1 MNRSLK
7 CILTVILIAS
17 VLCGILA
24 PAVSAGFVVQ
34 TTTPSGLK
42 PSSCYSAPKY
52 PEPVF
57 TFRPAGS
64 SSGVAHWGP
73 LFDGPPYS
81 VEFHDLTPAPAAGQT
96 IASRYWN
103 FGDGAT
109 STEKDPVH
117 TYAGPGNY
125 TALLSVTTICG
136 SQYTKK
142 IPFSVNTYCTQPV
155 HGFTVDV
162 SEGTAPLTVHVTDTS
177 RQTPASVTTWTYTSS
192 TPSKANYMYEH
203 FSLERNPVFTFS
215 TPGTYTIS
223 QSVTKSCT
231 EPAGGLAQKPSS
243 FFVIIKVNPSTYS
256 AVPGGGISQATTTM
270 TTVAPGYSTTTEPA
284 LQEPASAGT
293 PAAPASVSG
302 TPPQGSTG
310 AAAAPISTS
319 TGTLSVVTDPA
330 GAAIFLDD
338 VTWGA
343 SPASIPNLAAGSHT
357 LRLEKA
363 GYQNMSVPI
372 IVTDGKT
379 AGYSLNLIP
388 ENAGTNRAAPLGAA
402 VVIIACAGA
411 GLFLLMRKEHR

>member
-1 MNRSLK
+1 
-7 CILTVILIAS
+7 V
-17 VLCGILA
+17 
-24 PAVSAGFVVQ
+24 
-34 TTTPSGLK
+34 
-42 PSSCYSAPKY
+42 
-52 PEPVF
+52 
-57 TFRPAGS
+57 
-64 SSGVAHWGP
+64 GP

-81 VEFHDLTPAPAAGQT
+81 VEFHDLTPAPADGQT

-103 FGDGAT
+103 FGDGST

-117 TYAGPGNY
+117 IYKFPGNY
-125 TALLSVTTICG
+125 SVLLSVTTICG
-136 SQYTKK
+136 SQYTAKRA
-142 IPFSVNTYCTQPV
+142 FSVNTYCTQPS
-155 HGFTVDV
+155 HSFTSDV
-162 SEGTAPLTVHVTDTS
+162 YEGMAPLTVHITDTS
-177 RQTPASVTTWTYTSS
+177 TRAPPEVTTWTYTFGALH
-192 TPSKANYMYEH
+192 T
-203 FSLERNPVFTFS
+203 SLDRNPVFTY
-215 TPGTYTIS
+215 TEPGTYTIT
-223 QSVTKSCT
+223 QTVTKSCT
-231 EPAGGLAQKPSS
+231 EPAGPLTQKPSVAS
-243 FFVIIKVNPSTYS
+243 VIIKVNPSDGYLHGMPFSTYS
-256 AVPGGGISQATTTM
+256 SVTTTPTVTAFGERLTGNPTETTPAPGSASPGAMSFSTPPATATT
-270 TTVAPGYSTTTEPA
+270 
-284 LQEPASAGT
+284 ASPQIR
-293 PAAPASVSG
+293 PAA
-302 TPPQGSTG
+302 GSPEG
-310 AAAAPISTS
+310 APAAAG